1 MPGAD
6 DDDPKLLVAR
16 GYDAI
21 AERYF
26 QQYGRSQV
34 RDRWL
39 EELVALLPRRAR
51 VLDLGCGAGIPIARE
66 LATRGFGVTGVD
78 SSARQIELARS
89 SVPGAGFIHADMT
102 NVEFA
107 TKSFDAVVAFYAIT
121 HVPREEHA
129 ILLRRIASWLEP
141 GGIFL
146 ASLGAASL
154 PGSTEAWLGT
164 HMFFSHYDAQANE
177 RLVRDAGFSIERAEV
192 IDEEKDDGRFLWVIA
207 RRCSA

>member
-6 DDDPKLLVAR
+6 DDEPKLLVAR

>member
-39 EELVALLPRRAR
+39 EELVALLPRWAR

>member
-51 VLDLGCGAGIPIARE
+51 VLDLGCGAGIPVARE